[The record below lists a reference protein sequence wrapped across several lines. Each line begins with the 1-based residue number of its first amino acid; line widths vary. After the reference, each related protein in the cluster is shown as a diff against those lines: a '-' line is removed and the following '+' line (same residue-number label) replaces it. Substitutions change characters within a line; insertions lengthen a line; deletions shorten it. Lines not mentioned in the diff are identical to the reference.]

1 MRKKKIARKS
11 DKEVESINN
20 NINNL
25 DSTMNGAFKDG
36 IIDKIELE
44 GINSVMLEVDKD
56 KESVISIFNFLA
68 NNPNL
73 L

>member
-1 MRKKKIARKS
+1 
-11 DKEVESINN
+11 
-20 NINNL
+20 
-25 DSTMNGAFKDG
+25 MNGAFKDG